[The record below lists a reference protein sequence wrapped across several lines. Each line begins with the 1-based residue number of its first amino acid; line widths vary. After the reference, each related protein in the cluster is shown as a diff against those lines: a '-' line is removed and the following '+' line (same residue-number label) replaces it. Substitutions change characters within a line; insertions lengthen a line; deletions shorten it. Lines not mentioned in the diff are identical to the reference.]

1 MSNKIERKQITFY
14 LSEDLLDRIDAI
26 VDAQQVRTNRTFFI
40 TMAILEYIKRME
52 DYGST
57 DITEIPN

>member
-1 MSNKIERKQITFY
+1 MSNKIERKQVTLYI
-14 LSEDLLDRIDAI
+14 SEDLLERIDRI

-52 DYGST
+52 EYGSPE
-57 DITEIPN
+57 ITEVPQ